1 MKKRFKRFVAVAG
14 TSILLFGAALALG
27 SCSVDASVK
36 RSESVTVAPD
46 GSNITEV
53 TFKGHEYL
61 AFDCDHGG
69 SLCHSES
76 CPCKSK

>member
-1 MKKRFKRFVAVAG
+1 MRKLAVVVAV
-14 TSILLFGAALALG
+14 ALALG

-36 RSESVTVAPD
+36 RSDSVTVSPD
-46 GSNITEV
+46 GSSITEV

-69 SLCHSES
+69 SLCHSET

>member
-1 MKKRFKRFVAVAG
+1 MKK
-14 TSILLFGAALALG
+14 LALTWVSG
-27 SCSVDASVK
+27 VVIFAGVVLALVSCSVDPSVK
-36 RSESVTVAPD
+36 RSESVTVARD

-69 SLCHSES
+69 SLCHSET
-76 CPCKSK
+76 CPCKSSK

>member
-1 MKKRFKRFVAVAG
+1 MRKLAVVLG
-14 TSILLFGAALALG
+14 VALALG

-36 RSESVTVAPD
+36 RSESVTVARD

-76 CPCKSK
+76 CPCNQSK